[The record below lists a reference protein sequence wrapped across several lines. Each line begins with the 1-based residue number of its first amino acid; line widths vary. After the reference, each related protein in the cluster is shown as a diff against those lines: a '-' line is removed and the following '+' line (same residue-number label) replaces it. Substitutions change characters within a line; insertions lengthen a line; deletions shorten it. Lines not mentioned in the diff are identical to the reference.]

1 MIARMN
7 PQQLAAFDVLYTA
20 ITSASPAHTVF
31 YLDGKAGHGK
41 SFVASALCTILRSEN
56 HIPIIVG
63 TTAVSVRI
71 YETGR
76 TAHSAFGLPVSVVC
90 PYLQP

>member
-1 MIARMN
+1 MN

-20 ITSASPAHTVF
+20 ITSASPAQTVF

-41 SFVASALCTILRSEN
+41 SFVASGVCTRLRSEN
-56 HIPIIVG
+56 RVAIIAG
-63 TTAVSVRI
+63 TTALSETM
-71 YETGR
+71 YERGR
-76 TAHSAFGLPVSVVC
+76 KADSAFGIPVSEVC